1 MESSKPTPPTSKD
14 TAPTALP
21 VKPLEGIAL
30 LTPFDALV
38 ADLDK
43 RGWKHNA
50 RPATVQDQRIT
61 VFPTSGAKRID
72 VIVESLTVI
81 GITVTYTDG
90 VPARRDA
97 YSSLALHNDEPDG
110 WYAGDK
116 AHQVLAFV
124 SHDGTQVRLLATG
137 RMRDQ
142 RESAAMFH
150 TFLKD
155 PP

>member
-1 MESSKPTPPTSKD
+1 MERSRPPRGETTPTS
-14 TAPTALP
+14 PL

-30 LTPFDALV
+30 LTPLDALV
-38 ADLDK
+38 AELDQ
-43 RGWKHNA
+43 RGWKHNT
-50 RPATVQDQRIT
+50 RPLNVPDQRVT

-72 VIVESLTVI
+72 VIVEKLIVI
-81 GITVTYTDG
+81 GIAVTYPDS
-90 VPARRDA
+90 VPSRRDA
-97 YSSLALHNDEPDG
+97 FSSLALHNEDPDG

-124 SHDGTQVRLLATG
+124 SRDGTQVRLLATG

-142 RESAAMFH
+142 REVAAMFH
-150 TFLKD
+150 TFLRD